1 MAFAK
6 GQSGNEAGRP
16 KGTTAA
22 TKIRKDIEKAMP
34 GILATVIKS
43 AENGDIQAAKL
54 LIDKLCPNLRPVAL
68 PISLPMPV
76 NGVLSEMGEE
86 IIKATMNGGISPDI
100 GSMLITALANQAK
113 IIEISDLTKRIE
125 LLESS
130 NKPTE

>member
-1 MAFAK
+1 VKFAK
-6 GQSGNEAGRP
+6 GTSGNEAGRP

-22 TKIRKDIEKAMP
+22 TKIRKDIEKAIP
-34 GILATVIKS
+34 SILATVVKA
-43 AENGDIQAAKL
+43 AENGDIQAAKI

-68 PISLPMPV
+68 PINLPMPV

-100 GSMLITALANQAK
+100 GSLLITALANQAK

-125 LLESS
+125 QLES